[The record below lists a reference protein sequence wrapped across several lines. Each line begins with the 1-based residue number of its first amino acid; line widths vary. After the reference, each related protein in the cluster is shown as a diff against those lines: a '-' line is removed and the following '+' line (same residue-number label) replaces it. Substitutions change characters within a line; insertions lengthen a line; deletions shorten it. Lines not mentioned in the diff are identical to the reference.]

1 MAMGR
6 RRKRKRK
13 PDVQNVA
20 GYVESLAT
28 EVFADATAQDIPKF
42 VYTFV
47 LWNRVCI
54 AAVISQDASELPL
67 VGMDVIRKETQ
78 KTYRQ
83 PVALI
88 LYSDDQQWSWR
99 RAEERVVQLLEEHGG
114 EAS

>member
-1 MAMGR
+1 MAMGS

-13 PDVQNVA
+13 PNVQNVA

-28 EVFADATAQDIPKF
+28 EVFADATARDIPKF
-42 VYTFV
+42 VYTFE
-47 LWNRVCI
+47 LWDRVCI
-54 AAVISQDASELPL
+54 AVVISEGASELPL

-88 LYSDDQQWSWR
+88 MYHDDQKWSWKR
-99 RAEERVVQLLEEHGG
+99 CDDRVVSLMQEHGV
-114 EAS
+114 